1 MWYFMSYS
9 NSVDKIKAGEYAD
22 FAEMPPV
29 KGKNKLLSIISP
41 ERQAVLVQVSDLSL
55 TIKVLPD
62 LATWAQCFECM

>member
-41 ERQAVLVQVSDLSL
+41 ERASSASSGVRLVSYHKSF
-55 TIKVLPD
+55 
-62 LATWAQCFECM
+62 A